1 MTSKGFYETLEV
13 IAAERNLEIHDVL
26 SKVAVALKKACLAEG
41 YTGDIEVEF
50 NEEKKRIR
58 IIEHKIVVSEIDP
71 ENPIPG
77 AITLEE
83 GRLLKENAKVGTK
96 FRKEIN
102 IEKNIARKGASQFKQ
117 VFMQGLKEL
126 GRVRAYEFFKE
137 RENEMISAVVHK
149 VTEEA
154 IILGIGLDYD
164 AYMPIKEA
172 LSGEAFTVGETVK
185 VYITKVEETTKGP
198 KVYVSRAHK
207 DIVKRLFETNIPE
220 VASGVI
226 EIMSIARDP
235 GSRTKIGV
243 KSNNDAVD
251 PKGACVGIGG
261 ARIKQINNA
270 LNGERVD
277 IFNWSDNPVNLIAE
291 ALTPAR
297 VISVLI
303 DEKEHK
309 SLVIVPDDQFSLAIG
324 KGGQNARLASQVSGW
339 KIDIKNETTAYKDGL
354 KFKPNVNVK

>member
-1 MTSKGFYETLEV
+1 MTSKGFYEFAEV
-13 IAAERNLEIHDVL
+13 VANERNLNVYDVL
-26 SKVAVALKKACLAEG
+26 EKVAVALKKACATEG
-41 YTGDIEVEF
+41 YTGDIDVEF

-58 IIEHKIVVSEIDP
+58 IFEYKYVVEEIDP
-71 ENPIPG
+71 EAG
-77 AITLEE
+77 AGQITLEE
-83 GRLLKENAKVGTK
+83 GKLIKENAKIGTK
-96 FRKEIN
+96 FKKEIN
-102 IEKNIARKGASQFKQ
+102 IEKNIGRRGASQFKQ

-126 GRVRAYEFFKE
+126 GRIRAYEFFKE
-137 RENEMISAVVHK
+137 RENEMISATVRSVR
-149 VTEEA
+149 EDA
-154 IILGIGLDYD
+154 IILSVGLDYD
-164 AYMPIKEA
+164 SYMPIKEA
-172 LSGEAFTVGETVK
+172 LPGEVFNEGDTVK

-198 KVYVSRAHK
+198 KVYVSRVHK

-226 EIMSIARDP
+226 EIMGISRDP

-243 KSNNDAVD
+243 KSNNEMVD
-251 PKGACVGIGG
+251 PKGACVGMGG
-261 ARIKQINNA
+261 IRIKQINNA

-277 IFNWSDNPVNLIAE
+277 IFNWHDNPINLIAE

-297 VISVLI
+297 VISVLV

-339 KIDIKNETTAYKDGL
+339 KIDIKNESTAYKEGL
-354 KFKPNVNVK
+354 KFKPNVTVK

>member
-1 MTSKGFYETLEV
+1 MTSKGFYETLEI
-13 IAAERNLEIHDVL
+13 IANERNLEIHDVL
-26 SKVAVALKKACLAEG
+26 DKVAVALKKACALEG
-41 YTGDIEVEF
+41 YTGDIQVEF

-58 IIEHKIVVSEIDP
+58 IFEYKYVVAEIDP
-71 ENPIPG
+71 EGMPG
-77 AITLEE
+77 QITLEE
-83 GRLLKENAKVGTK
+83 GKELKENAKVGTK
-96 FRKEIN
+96 FKKEIN
-102 IEKNIARKGASQFKQ
+102 IEKNIGRKGASQFKQ

-137 RENEMISAVVHK
+137 RENEMISATVRRA
-149 VTEEA
+149 TEEA
-154 IILGIGLDYD
+154 IILSIGLDYD

-172 LSGEAFTVGETVK
+172 LPGEVFTEGDTVK

-198 KVYVSRAHK
+198 KVYVSRVHK

-226 EIMSIARDP
+226 EIMGISRDP

-243 KSNNDAVD
+243 KSNNEMVD
-251 PKGACVGIGG
+251 PKGACVGLGG
-261 ARIKQINNA
+261 VRIKQINNA

-277 IFNWSDNPVNLIAE
+277 IFNWSDDPINLIAE

-297 VISVLI
+297 VISVLV

-339 KIDIKNETTAYKDGL
+339 KIDIKNESTAYKEGL
-354 KFKPNVNVK
+354 KFKPNVSTK

>member
-1 MTSKGFYETLEV
+1 MTSKGFYETLEI
-13 IAAERNLEIHDVL
+13 IANERNLEIHDVL
-26 SKVAVALKKACLAEG
+26 EKVAVALKKACALEG
-41 YTGDIEVEF
+41 YTGDIQVEF

-58 IIEHKIVVSEIDP
+58 IFEYKVVVAEIDP
-71 ENPIPG
+71 EGVPG
-77 AITLEE
+77 QITLEE
-83 GRLLKENAKVGTK
+83 GKELKENAKIGTK
-96 FRKEIN
+96 FKKEIN
-102 IEKNIARKGASQFKQ
+102 IEKNIGRKGASQFKQ

-126 GRVRAYEFFKE
+126 GRVRAYEFFKD
-137 RENEMISAVVHK
+137 RENEMISATVHR

-172 LSGEAFTVGETVK
+172 LPGEKFHEGDVVK

-198 KVYVSRAHK
+198 KVYVSRVHK

-226 EIMSIARDP
+226 EIMGISRDP
-235 GSRTKIGV
+235 GLRTKIGV
-243 KSNNDAVD
+243 KSNNNMVD
-251 PKGACVGIGG
+251 PKGACVGVQGV
-261 ARIKQINNA
+261 RIKQINNA

-277 IFNWSDNPVNLIAE
+277 IFNWSDNPVKLIAE

-297 VISVLI
+297 VISVLV

-339 KIDIKNETTAYKDGL
+339 KIDIKNESTAYKEGL
-354 KFKPNVNVK
+354 KFKPNVTVK

>member
-1 MTSKGFYETLEV
+1 MTSKGFYEYAEV
-13 IAAERNLEIHDVL
+13 VANERNLELGDVL
-26 SKVAVALKKACLAEG
+26 EKVAVALKKACATEG
-41 YTGDIEVEF
+41 YTGDIQVEF

-58 IIEHKIVVSEIDP
+58 IFEYKYVVDEIDP
-71 ENPIPG
+71 EGMPG
-77 AITLEE
+77 QITLEE
-83 GRLLKENAKVGTK
+83 GKLIKENAKVGTK
-96 FRKEIN
+96 FKKEIN
-102 IEKNIARKGASQFKQ
+102 IEKNIGRKGASQFKQ

-126 GRVRAYEFFKE
+126 GRIRAYEFFKT
-137 RENEMISAVVHK
+137 RENEMISATVVGIK
-149 VTEEA
+149 EEA
-154 IILGIGLDYD
+154 IILNIGLDYN
-164 AYMPIKEA
+164 AFMPIKES
-172 LSGEAFTVGETVK
+172 LPGEEFTEGDTVK

-198 KVYVSRAHK
+198 KVYVSRVHK
-207 DIVKRLFETNIPE
+207 DIVKRLFEVNIPE

-226 EIMSIARDP
+226 EIMGISRDP

-243 KSNNDAVD
+243 KSNNEMVD
-251 PKGACVGIGG
+251 PKGACVGMGG
-261 ARIKQINNA
+261 IRIKQINNA

-297 VISVLI
+297 VISVLV

-339 KIDIKNETTAYKDGL
+339 KIDIKNESTAYKEGL
-354 KFKPNVNVK
+354 KFKPNVTVK

>member
-1 MTSKGFYETLEV
+1 MTSKGFYEIAEV
-13 IAAERNLEIHDVL
+13 VANERNLDIHDVL
-26 SKVAVALKKACLAEG
+26 EKVAVALKKACGTEG
-41 YTGDIEVEF
+41 YTGDIQVEF

-58 IIEHKIVVSEIDP
+58 IFEYKYVVAEIDP
-71 ENPIPG
+71 EAGPG
-77 AITLEE
+77 QITLEE
-83 GRLLKENAKVGTK
+83 GKLIKENAKIGTK
-96 FRKEIN
+96 FKKEIN
-102 IEKNIARKGASQFKQ
+102 IEKNIGRKGASQFKQ

-126 GRVRAYEFFKE
+126 GRIRAYEFFKD
-137 RENEMISAVVHK
+137 RQNEMISATVVAIK
-149 VTEEA
+149 EEA
-154 IILGIGLDYD
+154 IVLSIGLDYN
-164 AYMPIKEA
+164 AFMPIKET
-172 LSGEAFTVGETVK
+172 LPGEEFKDGDTVK

-198 KVYVSRAHK
+198 KVYVSRVHK

-226 EIMSIARDP
+226 EIMGISRDP

-243 KSNNDAVD
+243 KSNNEMVD
-251 PKGACVGIGG
+251 PKGACVGMGG
-261 ARIKQINNA
+261 IRIKQINNA

-277 IFNWSDNPVNLIAE
+277 IFNWSDNPINLIAE

-297 VISVLI
+297 VISVLV

-339 KIDIKNETTAYKDGL
+339 KIDIKNESTAYKEGL
-354 KFKPNVNVK
+354 KFKPNVTVK